1 LANKVFAL
9 ISTADR
15 EVALEVGLIYP
26 LNAAKK
32 KWLDEVIVIFFGP
45 SEKLA
50 AYDIEVQG
58 KIKEL
63 LENGVEVIACK
74 WCSDRMN
81 ITAPLE
87 NLGIRVEYVG
97 SIITQ
102 LIKDG
107 WAQLTF

>member
-1 LANKVFAL
+1 MAIKLFAL
-9 ISTADR
+9 ISSADR

-63 LENGVEVIACK
+63 LENGIEVIACK

-81 ITAPLE
+81 ITPLLE
-87 NLGIRVEYVG
+87 NFGVRVEYVG

>member
-1 LANKVFAL
+1 LANKVFCL
-9 ISTADR
+9 VSTADR
-15 EVALEVGLIYP
+15 EVVLEVGLIYP
-26 LNAAKK
+26 LNAARK
-32 KWLDEVIVIFFGP
+32 KWMDEVIVIFFGP

-50 AYDIEVQG
+50 ANDVEVQG

-63 LENGVEVIACK
+63 LDNGVKVVACK

-81 ITAPLE
+81 ITPLLE
-87 NLGIRVEYVG
+87 NLGVKVDYVG
-97 SIITQ
+97 SIISQ

>member
-1 LANKVFAL
+1 LADKVFAL
-9 ISTADR
+9 ISSADR

-26 LNAAKK
+26 LNVARK
-32 KWLDEVIVIFFGP
+32 KWLDEVKVIFFGP

-50 AYDIEVQG
+50 ANDIDVQG

-63 LENGVEVIACK
+63 LESGVEVLACK

-81 ITAPLE
+81 ITPLLE
-87 NLGIRVEYVG
+87 NQGVKVEYVG
-97 SIITQ
+97 SIITR

>member
-1 LANKVFAL
+1 MSNKVFAL

-15 EVALEVGLIYP
+15 EVALEVGLVYP

-32 KWLDEVIVIFFGP
+32 KWMDEVKVIFFGP

-50 AYDIEVQG
+50 ANDTEVQG

-63 LENGVEVIACK
+63 LENGVEVLACK

-81 ITAPLE
+81 ITPLLE
-87 NLGIRVEYVG
+87 NLGINVVYVG
-97 SIITQ
+97 SIISQ
-102 LIKDG
+102 LLKDD

>member
-1 LANKVFAL
+1 MANKVFAL

-15 EVALEVGLIYP
+15 EVLLEVGLIYP
-26 LNAAKK
+26 LNAARK
-32 KWLDEVIVIFFGP
+32 KWMDEVMVIFFGP
-45 SEKLA
+45 SEKIA

-63 LENGVEVIACK
+63 LDNDVEVIACK
-74 WCSDRMN
+74 WCSDRMD
-81 ITAPLE
+81 ITPLLE
-87 NLGIRVEYVG
+87 NVGIKVEFVG
-97 SIITQ
+97 TLISQ